1 LAFLVCRPTKR
12 RNASGGRRTDLHRPG
27 EGEFRRLRQ
36 IRGRRA
42 FTQHSRHGATRP
54 KVSAQTDVSVN
65 LRASELVCRL
75 IADAAELGLVIA
87 KGASGETL
95 IDAGSK
101 AEGGIEAGLRIA
113 RICLGGLADVCLLP
127 SPAIPRWPWAIGVR
141 SSLPVIACLASQY
154 AGWRLAHGK
163 GKDGFLALG
172 SGPARALARGEK
184 LFEHLAYADRA
195 DRAIMVLES
204 DRPPPPAVVAEV
216 ATACALAPERLTFI
230 FTPTQSRAGGVQ
242 VVARVLE
249 VALHKAHEL
258 GFPLGRIVEGM
269 GTAPLPPP
277 HPDFVKAMGRT
288 NDAIIYAGEVHLFVR
303 GPAQEAK
310 ALAERMPS
318 RTSRDYG
325 RAFAEIFKRVNG
337 DFYAIDPML
346 FSPASVIITALET
359 GDSFHAG
366 ALDPMLLDASFT

>member
-1 LAFLVCRPTKR
+1 
-12 RNASGGRRTDLHRPG
+12 
-27 EGEFRRLRQ
+27 
-36 IRGRRA
+36 
-42 FTQHSRHGATRP
+42 
-54 KVSAQTDVSVN
+54 VSPQPSVSVN
-65 LRASELVCRL
+65 FRAGELVTRL
-75 IADAAELGLVIA
+75 IADAAQLGLTIA
-87 KGASGETL
+87 KGASGETV

-113 RICLGGLADVCLLP
+113 RICLGGLADVRLLP
-127 SPAIPRWPWAIGVR
+127 SQAMPRWPWTIGVR
-141 SSLPVIACLASQY
+141 SSLPVVACLASQY

-163 GKDGFLALG
+163 GKDAFFALG

-184 LFEHLAYADRA
+184 LFEDLGYADRA
-195 DRAIMVLES
+195 DRTVMILES
-204 DRPPPPAVVAEV
+204 DRAPPPAIVAEV
-216 ATACALAPERLTFI
+216 ATACGLDPDRLTFI

-258 GFPLGRIVEGM
+258 GFPLERIVEGM
-269 GTAPLPPP
+269 GAAPLPPP

-288 NDAIIYAGEVHLFVR
+288 NDAIIYAGAVHLFVR
-303 GPAQEAK
+303 GPAEEAK

-318 RTSRDYG
+318 RASRDYG
-325 RAFAEIFKRVNG
+325 RPFAEIFKRVNG